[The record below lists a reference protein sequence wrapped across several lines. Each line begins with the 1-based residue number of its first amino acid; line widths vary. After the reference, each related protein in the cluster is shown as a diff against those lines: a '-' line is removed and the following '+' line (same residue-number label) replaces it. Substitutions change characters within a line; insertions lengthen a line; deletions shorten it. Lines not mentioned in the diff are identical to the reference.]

1 MCPISSLAGLPRRR
15 RESYSVIVPYIT
27 HGVFADAIQGVAD
40 ALENRGYCVLLGNSA
55 GSVNQEEQIVRILLG
70 HRPAGVVIQ
79 GANHTE
85 ATRRLLRNASI
96 PVVEIGTLP
105 KAPIDMAVG
114 YSNFEA
120 ARAMTRY
127 LIERGHRRIGFVSA
141 TPTENDRAAERL
153 GGYRAALTEAG
164 LEYNRALVLYTTFGI
179 REGRTALMTLLALKD
194 KPDAIFCASD
204 LWAAGMIGECARRR
218 IAVPGELAI
227 AGFND
232 QEIASEIVPA
242 ITTIRVPRYDIG
254 RISGELIISR
264 SKAAKPTRRSI
275 SASNW

>member
-15 RESYSVIVPYIT
+15 RESYCVIVPYIT

-179 REGRTALMTLLALKD
+179 REGRTALHD
-194 KPDAIFCASD
+194 V
-204 LWAAGMIGECARRR
+204 ARAKRQTGCDFLCIRSMGRGHDRR
-218 IAVPGELAI
+218 M
-227 AGFND
+227 
-232 QEIASEIVPA
+232 
-242 ITTIRVPRYDIG
+242 R
-254 RISGELIISR
+254 
-264 SKAAKPTRRSI
+264 PTPNCRAWR
-275 SASNW
+275 ARHRGLQ